1 MIVCSWNINS
11 IRMRENLLLEL
22 INSLN
27 PDVIFLQEIK
37 CQDNE
42 FPSLY
47 KEKNYN
53 LVINGEKGKYGVAIL
68 IKKKIEFEEINF
80 ESDIFKCEARICGIK
95 IKNNLNLHLINI
107 YAPNGNPI
115 ESKDKFSYKIK
126 WYGELHKVIKKL
138 INSKINLILAGD
150 FNVLEHQDDV
160 QDFDKWQND
169 ALGHISSR
177 KKFREILFSGLT
189 NIVRLFYKPGEIYSF
204 WDYQRASW
212 ERNYGLLID
221 HFLLSP
227 KLSCLVESIF
237 FEKEY
242 RGKQKP
248 SDHIPL
254 WIKLST

>member
-1 MIVCSWNINS
+1 
-11 IRMRENLLLEL
+11 MRENLLLEL
-22 INSLN
+22 INSLD
-27 PDVIFLQEIK
+27 PDIIFLQEIK
-37 CQDNE
+37 CQNNE
-42 FPSLY
+42 FPPID
-47 KEKNYN
+47 KKNKYN
-53 LVINGEKGKYGVAIL
+53 LVIKGEKGKYGVAIL
-68 IKKKIEFEEINF
+68 IKKIYEFQEINF
-80 ESDIFKCEARICGIK
+80 DSNIFHSEARICGIK

-115 ESKDKFSYKIK
+115 ESKEKFSFKIK
-126 WYGELHKVIKKL
+126 WYSELHKIIKEL

-150 FNVLEHQDDV
+150 FNVLEHPDDV
-160 QDFDKWQND
+160 QDFDKWQKD
-169 ALGHISSR
+169 ALGHILSR

-204 WDYQRASW
+204 WDYQKASW

-227 KLSCLVESIF
+227 KLSSIVENIF

-242 RGKQKP
+242 RNKQKP

-254 WIKLST
+254 WIKLSI

>member
-11 IRMRENLLLEL
+11 VRMRENLLLEL
-22 INSLN
+22 VNTLN
-27 PDVIFLQEIK
+27 PDVVFLQEIK

-68 IKKKIEFEEINF
+68 IKKKIEFEEISF

-138 INSKINLILAGD
+138 INSKTNLILAGD
-150 FNVLEHQDDV
+150 FNVIEHPDDV
-160 QDFDKWQND
+160 QDFDKWKKD
-169 ALGHISSR
+169 ATDPGTYGAGDWASLQGHGSVLQHLSCGRHRGSR
-177 KKFREILFSGLT
+177 GLFSG
-189 NIVRLFYKPGEIYSF
+189 P
-204 WDYQRASW
+204 
-212 ERNYGLLID
+212 
-221 HFLLSP
+221 
-227 KLSCLVESIF
+227 
-237 FEKEY
+237 
-242 RGKQKP
+242 
-248 SDHIPL
+248 
-254 WIKLST
+254 

>member
-11 IRMRENLLLEL
+11 VRMRESLLLEL

-27 PDVIFLQEIK
+27 PDVVFLQEIK

-126 WYGELHKVIKKL
+126 WYDELQKVIKKL

-150 FNVLEHQDDV
+150 FNVIEHPDDV
-160 QDFDKWQND
+160 QDFDKWQKD

-204 WDYQRASW
+204 WDYQKASW

-227 KLSCLVESIF
+227 KLSCIVESIF

-254 WIKLST
+254 WIKLSI

>member
-1 MIVCSWNINS
+1 M
-11 IRMRENLLLEL
+11 
-22 INSLN
+22 N
-27 PDVIFLQEIK
+27 PDIVLLQEIK

-68 IKKKIEFEEINF
+68 VKKKIEFEEINF
-80 ESDIFKCEARICGIK
+80 ESDIFKYEARICGIK

-115 ESKDKFSYKIK
+115 ESKDKFSYKTK
-126 WYGELHKVIKKL
+126 WYDELQKVIKKL

-150 FNVLEHQDDV
+150 FNVIEHPDDV
-160 QDFDKWQND
+160 QDFDKWQKD
-169 ALGHISSR
+169 ALGHISFR
-177 KKFREILFSGLT
+177 KKFRKILFSGLT

-204 WDYQRASW
+204 WDYQKASW

-227 KLSCLVESIF
+227 KLSCIVESIF
-237 FEKEY
+237 FLKKSIEENKNPQTTSHCGLNY
-242 RGKQKP
+242 QYN
-248 SDHIPL
+248 I
-254 WIKLST
+254 

>member
-1 MIVCSWNINS
+1 
-11 IRMRENLLLEL
+11 MRENLLLEL

-27 PDVIFLQEIK
+27 PDVVFLQEIK

-42 FPSLY
+42 FPLIY

-53 LVINGEKGKYGVAIL
+53 LVIKGEKGKYGVAIL

-80 ESDIFKCEARICGIK
+80 ESGIFQSEARICGIK
-95 IKNNLNLHLINI
+95 IKNKLNLHLINI

-115 ESKDKFSYKIK
+115 ESKEKFSYKIK
-126 WYGELHKVIKKL
+126 WYSELHKVIKKL
-138 INSKINLILAGD
+138 INSKINIILAGD
-150 FNVLEHQDDV
+150 FNVLEHPDDV
-160 QDFDKWQND
+160 QDFDSWKND

-177 KKFREILFSGLT
+177 KRFREILSSGLT

-204 WDYQRASW
+204 WDYQKASW

-227 KLSCLVESIF
+227 KLSCMVESIF

-248 SDHIPL
+248 SDHIPF
-254 WIKLST
+254 WIKLSI

>member
-1 MIVCSWNINS
+1 
-11 IRMRENLLLEL
+11 MRENLLLEL

-27 PDVIFLQEIK
+27 PDVVFLQEIK

-42 FPSLY
+42 FPFLY

-138 INSKINLILAGD
+138 INSKTNLILAGD
-150 FNVLEHQDDV
+150 FNVIEHPDDV
-160 QDFDKWQND
+160 QDFDKWQKD

-189 NIVRLFYKPGEIYSF
+189 NIVRLFHKPGEIYSF
-204 WDYQRASW
+204 WDYQKASW

-227 KLSCLVESIF
+227 KLSCLVENIF

>member
-1 MIVCSWNINS
+1 
-11 IRMRENLLLEL
+11 MRESLLIEL

-27 PDVIFLQEIK
+27 PDIVFLQEIK

-68 IKKKIEFEEINF
+68 VKKKIEFEEISF
-80 ESDIFKCEARICGIK
+80 ESDIFKYEARICGIK

-115 ESKDKFSYKIK
+115 ESQDKFSYKTK
-126 WYGELHKVIKKL
+126 WYDELQKVIRKL

-150 FNVLEHQDDV
+150 FNVIEHPDDV
-160 QDFDKWQND
+160 QDFDKWQKD
-169 ALGHISSR
+169 ALGHISFR
-177 KKFREILFSGLT
+177 KKFREILFSGLI
-189 NIVRLFYKPGEIYSF
+189 NVVRLFYKPGEIYSF
-204 WDYQRASW
+204 WDYQKASW

>member
-11 IRMRENLLLEL
+11 VRMRENLLLEL
-22 INSLN
+22 INTLN
-27 PDVIFLQEIK
+27 PDVVFLQEIK

-53 LVINGEKGKYGVAIL
+53 LVIKGEKGKYGVAIL
-68 IKKKIEFEEINF
+68 IKKELEFEEINF
-80 ESDIFKCEARICGIK
+80 ESVLFQSEARICGIK

-115 ESKDKFSYKIK
+115 ESKEKFSYKIK
-126 WYGELHKVIKKL
+126 WYSELHKVIKKL
-138 INSKINLILAGD
+138 IYSKINLILAGD
-150 FNVLEHQDDV
+150 FNVIEHPHDV
-160 QDFDKWQND
+160 QDFDKWQQD

-204 WDYQRASW
+204 WDYQKASW

-227 KLSCLVESIF
+227 KLSGMVENIF
-237 FEKEY
+237 FENEY
-242 RGKQKP
+242 RSKQKP

-254 WIKLST
+254 WIKLSV